1 MDITDLNPEKNRS
14 EIELRAAVDAC
25 IKFTAASVI
34 VKGTTY
40 RRATGPHAIPS
51 LPLDKFLQLLVV
63 VLAKLVTDGLYKI
76 GQLALVASGIN
87 HQVGHLAA

>member
-34 VKGTTY
+34 VKGTKT
-40 RRATGPHAIPS
+40 R
-51 LPLDKFLQLLVV
+51 LPTLGERC
-63 VLAKLVTDGLYKI
+63 GLRSRVKI
-76 GQLALVASGIN
+76 C
-87 HQVGHLAA
+87 AA